1 MLYIYIMKYS
11 VPYSITNLYD
21 KMAVIVEPRK
31 HKNLVNVILNFVSI
45 LPDDWKIKLFHGNT
59 AYDFIMNSKLKD
71 LYDSN
76 KLLLQN
82 LDVDNLNALTYSD
95 LFKTKKFWLDC
106 LAENILIFQT
116 DSILCSK
123 SKFKINDFMHF
134 DYIGSVW
141 SNIYDDR
148 VHGGNGGF
156 SFRKQSAMIECIE
169 RIPPSKTTNTF
180 DYNRIEEHQEDL
192 YFVLGLAKLNK
203 KLATK
208 QDCIN
213 FGAQHYFGG
222 NSFGTHRFYDF
233 LPLEQR
239 ESFINYCPEGNIIKP
254 DQKGGNSH
262 IPIFIIVHDR
272 IKVLKQSIA
281 SYEKFIKTP
290 FKIILHDVASTFKP
304 CLDYLEEM
312 KAKGYL
318 VYRTETNHHH
328 TVMESVNTYLDEH
341 PECKYYVI
349 TDPDVELDNVNGDIL
364 EFYAFLLDKF
374 NVKAVGPKL
383 RIDDI
388 PDYYPRKNNVL
399 DNNKD
404 LWSQQESEIE
414 YKGNIFKYIIWNIDT
429 TFQLRSVNNRVADF
443 PIMKNAILCS
453 SPYSARHLDWYIN
466 PNNLSEDQIFYA
478 KNTTKIANWGS
489 NSWKGQWMGRN
500 VPQII

>member
-1 MLYIYIMKYS
+1 MRYS
-11 VPYSITNLYD
+11 VQYSITTNLYD
-21 KMAVIVEPRK
+21 KIAVIVEPRK
-31 HKNLVNVILNFVSI
+31 HKNLVNVILNFNSI

-59 AYDFIMNSKLKD
+59 AYDFVMNSELKD

-116 DSILCSK
+116 DSVLCSK

-180 DYNRIEEHQEDL
+180 DYNKIEEHQEDL

-374 NVKAVGPKL
+374 NVESVGPML

-388 PDYYPRKNNVL
+388 PDFYPRKPNVL
-399 DNNKD
+399 DGHNMQFWSKSFNQIKFKD
-404 LWSQQESEIE
+404 NIYE
-414 YKGNIFKYIIWNIDT
+414 YIFCNTDT
-429 TFQLRSVNNRVADF
+429 TFQLRSSNNRKSNF
-443 PIMKNAILCS
+443 PHDNAIRCNN
-453 SPYSARHLDWYIN
+453 PYFAKHLDWYIN
-466 PNNLSEDQIFYA
+466 PEEMTDDQIYYM
-478 KNTTKIANWGS
+478 KNTKSIANWS
-489 NSWKGQWMGRN
+489 SASWTGTYLGKKVN
-500 VPQII
+500 PIL

>member
-1 MLYIYIMKYS
+1 MKYY

-21 KMAVIVEPRK
+21 KIAVIVEPRK

-76 KLLLQN
+76 KLLLQK
-82 LDVDNLNALTYSD
+82 LDVDNLNGATYSD

-123 SKFKINDFMHF
+123 STFKIDDFMHF

-141 SNIYDDR
+141 YYNDDKF
-148 VHGGNGGF
+148 HGGNGGF
-156 SFRKQSAMIECIE
+156 SFRKQSAMIDCIE
-169 RIPPSKTTNTF
+169 RIPPSKTT
-180 DYNRIEEHQEDL
+180 IEYKNGERLTEERFEDI

-203 KLATK
+203 KIGTK

-290 FKIILHDVASTFKP
+290 FKIILHDVASTYKP
-304 CLDYLEEM
+304 CLDYLEQM

-374 NVKAVGPKL
+374 KVESVGPML

-388 PDYYPRKNNVL
+388 PDFYPRKENVL
-399 DNNKD
+399 DGHNIQFWSKSFNKIKFKD
-404 LWSQQESEIE
+404 NIYE
-414 YKGNIFKYIIWNIDT
+414 YMFCSTDT
-429 TFQLRSVNNRVADF
+429 TFQLRSSENRKSNF
-443 PIMKNAILCS
+443 PHKNAIRCNK
-453 SPYSARHLDWYIN
+453 PY
-466 PNNLSEDQIFYA
+466 FA
-478 KNTTKIANWGS
+478 KHY
-489 NSWKGQWMGRN
+489 
-500 VPQII
+500 